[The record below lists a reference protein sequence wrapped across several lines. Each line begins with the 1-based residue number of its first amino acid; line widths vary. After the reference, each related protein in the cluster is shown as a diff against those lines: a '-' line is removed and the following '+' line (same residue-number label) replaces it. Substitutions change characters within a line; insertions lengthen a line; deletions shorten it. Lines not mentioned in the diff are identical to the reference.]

1 MKRVVLR
8 LIVFVLNTVA
18 FVVLP
23 DIVFAC
29 PSCYGAPDSP
39 MTAGMNMA
47 ILSLLG
53 ITGVVLCAIAAFIVY
68 LWRRAA
74 IAESAIQ
81 QRAELT

>member
-1 MKRVVLR
+1 MKCAKV
-8 LIVFVLNTVA
+8 LIVGLVVGAFLALPQVA
-18 FVVLP
+18 T
-23 DIVFAC
+23 AC

-53 ITGVVLCAIAAFIVY
+53 ITGVVLFAIAAFMVY

-74 IAESAIQ
+74 MLNRRFSNM
-81 QRAELT
+81 LN

>member
-1 MKRVVLR
+1 MKRARIFSLLVGLVVGAALA
-8 LIVFVLNTVA
+8 LPQVA
-18 FVVLP
+18 
-23 DIVFAC
+23 ISC

-53 ITGVVLCAIAAFIVY
+53 VTGVVLLAIAAFIVY

-74 IAESAIQ
+74 MLNRRFSNM
-81 QRAELT
+81 LN